1 MKAVR
6 MSVMALSVSVAVAAF
21 PYGAIAS
28 ARFGDLVQIEHLNFH
43 PDTLRFPGDNFAVLV
58 VQNREEGPI
67 QHEVSSKELFQPGTL
82 VSVQGTGKIEY
93 AENRVSRV
101 ILFPGEEVVIW
112 FYAEK
117 GRSYDFTCDLNGHA
131 MKATIETF

>member
-1 MKAVR
+1 MNAVR
-6 MSVMALSVSVAVAAF
+6 LWIFALAVPLIALAF
-21 PYGAIAS
+21 PPEVTAS
-28 ARFGDLVQIEHLNFH
+28 ARFGDLVQIVHLNFH

-82 VSVQGTGKIEY
+82 IALQGTGKIEY
-93 AENRVSRV
+93 TENQVERVV
-101 ILFPGEEVVIW
+101 LFPGEEVVIW
-112 FYAEK
+112 FYAQK